1 MKLLIKGGRV
11 IDPSSNFDGIA
22 DILIDGE
29 SIVAIGADIK
39 LVEPADEIYDAN
51 GLVVCPGLI
60 DMHVHLREPG
70 LEAKEEIR
78 TGSEAAAAGG
88 FTAVACMPNT
98 KPIVDNSIMVS
109 GILER
114 ARREAIVRI
123 HVIGALTKGQAGKEL
138 AEIGDMA
145 ATGAVALSDDGHYVE
160 DARIFQTGLMYAS
173 MFNIPVISHAEEESL
188 VREGCM
194 HEGIVSTVLGIKGR
208 PAVAEVIAVSRDI
221 LLAESTN
228 ARLHIAHVSAAGA
241 VELIRQAKCRGVK
254 VTAEATPHHIS
265 LTDEAVYGFDTATKV
280 SPPLRSCEHVRALI
294 DGLKDGTIDVIAC
307 DHAPHA
313 PEEKDV
319 EYRTAA
325 NGFTGLETSLGV
337 ILTYLYHTGELTLTQ
352 IVRLMSLVPADI
364 LGLVAGRLTP
374 GSAADITVF
383 DPEQQWT
390 VNSRHFYSKGKS
402 TPFEGMTLRGKA
414 VATLV
419 AGRFVM
425 KNGEV
430 I

>member
-11 IDPSSNFDGIA
+11 IDPATDFDQVT

-29 SIVAIGADIK
+29 TIAAIGAK
-39 LVEPADEIYDAN
+39 ACQTESAEIYDAT

-98 KPIVDNSIMVS
+98 KPIIDNSITVS
-109 GILER
+109 GIMER
-114 ARREAIVRI
+114 ARHEAVVRI

-138 AEIGDMA
+138 AEIGDMVE
-145 ATGAVALSDDGHYVE
+145 TGVVALSDDGHFVE
-160 DARIFQTGLMYAS
+160 DARIFQTGLTYAS
-173 MFNIPVISHAEEESL
+173 MFTVPVISHAEDESL
-188 VREGCM
+188 SGDGAM
-194 HEGIVSTVLGIKGR
+194 HEGLVSSILGVKGI
-208 PAVAEVIAVSRDI
+208 PAVAEEIAVARDI
-221 LLAESTN
+221 LLAEYAKAN
-228 ARLHIAHVSAAGA
+228 LHIAHVSAAGA
-241 VELIRQAKCRGVK
+241 VEYIRQAKRRGVK

-265 LTDEAVYGFDTATKV
+265 LTDEAVFGFNTATKV
-280 SPPLRSCEHVRALI
+280 SPPLRSDHHLRALI
-294 DGLKDGTIDVIAC
+294 DGLKDGTIDAIAS

-319 EYRTAA
+319 EFRYAP

-337 ILTYLYHTGELTLTQ
+337 VLTTLYHTGELTLSQ
-352 IVRLMSLVPADI
+352 IINLMSTSPAAI
-364 LGLVAGRLTP
+364 LGLPSGRLAI
-374 GSAADITVF
+374 GSAADITIL
-383 DPEQQWT
+383 DPDQEWT
-390 VNSRHFYSKGKS
+390 VETAKFYSKGKC
-402 TPFEGMTLRGKA
+402 TPFAGKTLRGKA
-414 VATLV
+414 VATIV
-419 AGRFVM
+419 DGKFVM

-430 I
+430 T